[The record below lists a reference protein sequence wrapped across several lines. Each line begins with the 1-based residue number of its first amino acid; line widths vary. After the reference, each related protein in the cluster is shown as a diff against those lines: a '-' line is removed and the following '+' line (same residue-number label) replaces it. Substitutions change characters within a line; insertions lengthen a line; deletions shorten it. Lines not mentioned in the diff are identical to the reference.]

1 MAFKYF
7 GGSLD
12 FCKRQIS
19 HLHPDLNIPELKIDA
34 QLLEE
39 KEKREEE
46 KEKREEEKKEEEE
59 NKDKGEEKCDTSPI
73 SP

>member
-7 GGSLD
+7 GEGLD

-19 HLHPDLNIPELKIDA
+19 HLHPDLDILEMKIDA
-34 QLLEE
+34 QLL
-39 KEKREEE
+39 EE